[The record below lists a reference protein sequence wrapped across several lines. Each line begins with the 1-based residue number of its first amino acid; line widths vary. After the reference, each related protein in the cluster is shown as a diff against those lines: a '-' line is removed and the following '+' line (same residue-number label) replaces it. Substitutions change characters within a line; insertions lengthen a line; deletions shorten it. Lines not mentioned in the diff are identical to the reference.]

1 MNLIESMGVLESI
14 EIAFRTHISYEIGHK
29 FCFLRYK
36 HKDNFINEKF
46 YQDSL
51 DELNS
56 LTIKSWKVELFIEHH
71 FRKYDDNLPI
81 WVALEM
87 TSFGFLSKF
96 YRNLNEDLIN
106 HLAKIYF
113 NVPYLYLDS
122 WLQTLS
128 NVRIVCAFYGQL
140 YNKKLPFNP
149 LLFREDIKTID
160 NLFIFAAIYITQR
173 LLTETDL
180 LQI

>member
-1 MNLIESMGVLESI
+1 M
-14 EIAFRTHISYEIGHK
+14 
-29 FCFLRYK
+29 
-36 HKDNFINEKF
+36 
-46 YQDSL
+46 
-51 DELNS
+51 
-56 LTIKSWKVELFIEHH
+56 EHH